1 MATIFISYSSPDAS
15 AAGRLERYLLE
26 KGHRVRIHV
35 GAAVAGNWRTKFA
48 RGLIASDV
56 FVVLVSEAAL
66 TSKNVLGEIGAARV
80 LYEMRGMLMLPVLV
94 GSIDFPDL
102 VNDMYCFKLKAD
114 TDQAAAETADGLD
127 KAIADEAK
135 LAPRV
140 FISHRHID
148 KPIATELVA
157 LLEQAFD
164 IAANDLRCTSVKPYM
179 LTPGERTSEQLRSD
193 IARAELVIG
202 ILSPDTS
209 ESNYVLCE
217 LGASWG
223 RDVPTFPVLARGASF
238 ADVPSPLNE
247 RHSLSLE
254 DEGNCLDLI
263 EYVAS
268 KTSLRRK
275 DVMPGRLSDY
285 AKRLANAAKLA
296 TRASGT
302 SA

>member
-1 MATIFISYSSPDAS
+1 MATVFISYVSADA
-15 AAGRLERYLLE
+15 AAAERLEKYLVK
-26 KGHRVRIHV
+26 KGHRIKIRV
-35 GAAVAGNWRTKFA
+35 GAAVAGNWRTKFVKS
-48 RGLIASDV
+48 LVASDV
-56 FVVLVSEAAL
+56 FVVVVSEAAL
-66 TSKNVLGEIGAARV
+66 NSKNVVGEIGAARA
-80 LYEMRGMLMLPVLV
+80 MDTIRGMLILPVLL
-94 GSIDFPDL
+94 GSLSYPDY
-102 VNDMYCFKLKAD
+102 VNDFYCFRLKAD
-114 TDQAAAETADGLD
+114 TDEEAQKTADALD
-127 KAIADEAK
+127 KAIEDDAK

-148 KPIATELVA
+148 KPVAADLVA

-164 IAANDLRCTSVKPYM
+164 IGSNDLRCTSVKPYM
-179 LTPGERTSEQLRSD
+179 LTPGERTSEQLRSN

-223 RDVPTFPVLARGASF
+223 RDIPTFPVLAHGATF
-238 ADVPSPLNE
+238 ADVPAPLNE

-263 EYVAS
+263 EYIAS

-275 DVMPGRLSDY
+275 ESTPGRLADY
-285 AKRLANAAKLA
+285 AKRLANAAK
-296 TRASGT
+296 TRRA
-302 SA
+302 